1 MDMKTKL
8 AGLMAQCLTDT
19 WQDAQGLPTAEE
31 IRGLL
36 AVPPDPKMGDYALPV
51 FRLAKAL
58 RMAPPKIATTVVEKW
73 SHEDVARAEAVNGYV
88 NFFLNRVNFAAET
101 LESVLKAGE
110 NYGSSDMGNGK
121 TICLDYSSINI
132 AKRFHIGHLSTTMIG
147 HSLRRIYDFLGYKT
161 VGINHLGD
169 WGTQFGK
176 MICAYKLWGNEEEV
190 EKGGVNELVRLYVK
204 FHEEAEKD
212 PKLDDQGRAWFKK
225 IEDGDEEALR
235 IFNWFKALTLRDTER
250 VYKLL
255 GVTFDSYA
263 GESFYNDKM
272 DRVINELKEKNLLT
286 ISEGA
291 SIVDLSEDNMSPC
304 IILRSDG
311 ATLYATRDLAAAI
324 YRHDTY
330 HFDKCLYV
338 VAYQQDLHFRQIFR
352 VLEKMG
358 YEWAKD
364 CVHVAFG
371 MISYEGQALSTRK
384 GHVVYLEDLLEQAQ
398 KKAKEAYETVKERL
412 TEVRAALETIRSLEE
427 NEETDRTLP
436 SETKKKKK
444 IAELTEQKQQLEQKY
459 NEQYHAAN
467 TNRKTYENVQNQQN
481 QMQAL
486 EEEYKWVRALSD
498 TACGG
503 MSQKLKIELET
514 YVQMTYFDQIL
525 RKANL
530 RFMTMSDGQY
540 ELKRQEASGKNL
552 KVKTGLDLNVID
564 HYNGTE
570 RSVRTLSGGESFQA
584 SLSLALGLSDE
595 IQSHAGGIQL
605 DAMFVDEGFGSLDEE
620 SLNQAVKAL
629 EGLAGGNCMVGIIS
643 HVPELKERIERK
655 IVVMKSRSGDRVGS
669 MAVIE

>member
-1 MDMKTKL
+1 MKPMDMKTKL
-8 AGLMAQCLTDT
+8 AGMAANCLTEI
-19 WQDAQGLPTAEE
+19 WPDAQGLPTAEE
-31 IRGLL
+31 IRALL
-36 AVPPDPKMGDYALPV
+36 AVPPDPQMGDYALPV
-51 FRLAKAL
+51 FRMAKAL
-58 RMAPPKIATTVVEKW
+58 RMAPPKIAATVVEKW

-101 LESVLKAGE
+101 LGAILESGE
-110 NYGSSDMGNGK
+110 RYGSSDQGNGK

-190 EKGGVNELVRLYVK
+190 EKGGVTELVRLYVK

-286 ISEGA
+286 VSEGA
-291 SIVDLSEDNMSPC
+291 SIVDLSEDNMPPC

-311 ATLYATRDLAAAI
+311 ATLYATRDLAAAL
-324 YRHDTY
+324 YRQDTY

-358 YEWAKD
+358 YAWSKN
-364 CVHVAFG
+364 CVHVSFG

-384 GHVVYLEDLLEQAQ
+384 GHVVYLEDLLDQAQ
-398 KKAKEAYETVKERL
+398 KKALEIINEKSPNLPNKE
-412 TEVRAALETIRSLEE
+412 EVARQVGIGAVVY
-427 NEETDRTLP
+427 TDL
-436 SETKKKKK
+436 S
-444 IAELTEQKQQLEQKY
+444 
-459 NEQYHAAN
+459 N
-467 TNRKTYENVQNQQN
+467 NRIKDVDFS
-481 QMQAL
+481 
-486 EEEYKWVRALSD
+486 WDRALNFD
-498 TACGG
+498 G
-503 MSQKLKIELET
+503 ET
-514 YVQMTYFDQIL
+514 GPYVQYTHARCCSVL
-525 RKANL
+525 RKAADLTLPEADMAALTDDEAQALL
-530 RFMTMSDGQY
+530 RMLGRFPDVIAEAADKY
-540 ELKRQEASGKNL
+540 EPSMITRAVTDIAQGYNKFYYEHRILDDDPATAAARVALTKAVKD
-552 KVKTGLDLNVID
+552 VIKTGLWLI
-564 HYNGTE
+564 GIEAPE
-570 RSVRTLSGGESFQA
+570 R
-584 SLSLALGLSDE
+584 
-595 IQSHAGGIQL
+595 
-605 DAMFVDEGFGSLDEE
+605 M
-620 SLNQAVKAL
+620 
-629 EGLAGGNCMVGIIS
+629 
-643 HVPELKERIERK
+643 
-655 IVVMKSRSGDRVGS
+655 
-669 MAVIE
+669 